1 MSEIVKQSFE
11 DLIEGIKKNPRKATA
26 NFEASAVLG
35 EKVKVKGT
43 TRQFEF
49 GFDEPEPIGGDDS
62 APNPIEYVLAT
73 LGKCQAITYKALASL
88 KGIQL
93 DSVTIK
99 TKGDLDLQG
108 FLGIDNKVR
117 PGFQNVEFDTVIES
131 SEDYDKLQRLSKQV
145 ESLCPVLDI
154 ISNPVEVEGKLVIK
168 NKQGIVA

>member
-1 MSEIVKQSFE
+1 MSVIVKQSFE
-11 DLIEGIKKNPRKATA
+11 DLIKDIKKDPDKAIA
-26 NFEASAVLG
+26 NFEATAVLG
-35 EKVKVKGT
+35 EKVNVKAS

-49 GFDEPEPIGGDDS
+49 EFDEPHSIGGDDS

-108 FLGIDNKVR
+108 FLGLDNKIR

-131 SEDYDKLQRLSKQV
+131 SEDYDKLLRLSKQV
-145 ESLCPVLDI
+145 EALCPVLDI
-154 ISNPVEVEGKLVIK
+154 ISNPVEVVGKLIIK